1 MVMSLMMSFVLS
13 LFPQVVLDEIW
24 DLIESLSEDFPI
36 FFCLTHQG
44 STGAPYVFFV
54 KPPPLFH
61 HRSYSVFFFSF
72 ICLLSFMM
80 HSRFEIP

>member
-44 STGAPYVFFV
+44 STGATFFFV
-54 KPPPLFH
+54 KPPPVFH
-61 HRSYSVFFFSF
+61 HRSYSVFFFF
-72 ICLLSFMM
+72 YLFVFFYDA
-80 HSRFEIP
+80 FEV

>member
-1 MVMSLMMSFVLS
+1 MVMSLMVSFVLS

-44 STGAPYVFFV
+44 STGAPYVFLSSPHLYFIIG
-54 KPPPLFH
+54 PT
-61 HRSYSVFFFSF
+61 VFFFF
-72 ICLLSFMM
+72 FYLFVFFYDA
-80 HSRFEIP
+80 FEV